1 MGATSSEVKNRYNK
15 KVYKSW
21 NSLIKNEIFDKIEE
35 IRATEGL
42 SRSAFLEM
50 LVDYKYNSEE

>member
-1 MGATSSEVKNRYNK
+1 MSKTSAEVKNRYNK

-21 NSLIKNEIFDKIEE
+21 NSLIKNEVFDKIEE
-35 IRATEGL
+35 IRAKEGL

-50 LVDYKYNSEE
+50 LVNYKYNLEK